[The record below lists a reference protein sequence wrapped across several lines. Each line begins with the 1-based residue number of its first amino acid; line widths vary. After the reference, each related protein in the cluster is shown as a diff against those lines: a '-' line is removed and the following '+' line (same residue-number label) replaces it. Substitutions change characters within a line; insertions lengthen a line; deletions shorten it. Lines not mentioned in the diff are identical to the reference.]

1 MCRFRDRVWQACGSA
16 PNGKNGHYR
25 GSLEGAMD
33 VIDLENGID
42 GGDIS
47 FIVASPE
54 MKKVVSLLPRVG
66 ASTASVLI
74 TGETGTGKELIAR
87 AVRAYSQRCH
97 KPWVDINCA
106 AIPEH
111 LLESELFGYER
122 GAFSGADA
130 AKKGLFELADGGTIL
145 LDEVGEL
152 DPKLQVKLLR
162 VLDGAP
168 YYRLGGNRKV
178 SVDVRVIAATNQPLE
193 QLVQTGEFRRDLY
206 HRLSQFH
213 LKIPPLRE
221 RPEDILALAD
231 YFLSRIAPGK
241 QFSQAAK
248 DRLLAY
254 RWLGNIREL
263 ESVVLQATTYRE
275 EQEISADSL
284 PLEKD
289 SRVESADPSLPGVT
303 MPAARAAIAGVGAG
317 DDAGP
322 PQSGTHD
329 LTTLERQAIIGALA
343 SAGGHQGMTAFE
355 LGISRRTLSRK
366 LKLYNIDPLRSWR
379 PNAAVG
385 ELSFEQQL
393 RFRYS
398 IKVPVEVVAANGE
411 NFQFETRN
419 VSCGGICV
427 KGAQEL
433 PKTSGTLSIR
443 LNLPGCTAPVE
454 ATGKI
459 VWTDR
464 EGTFGIRFVNA
475 PRGTQ
480 LALNDWLKQKQE
492 VEGWE

>member
-1 MCRFRDRVWQACGSA
+1 
-16 PNGKNGHYR
+16 
-25 GSLEGAMD
+25 MD
-33 VIDLENGID
+33 VIDLENGVD

-87 AVRAYSQRCH
+87 AIRAYSLRSH

-111 LLESELFGYER
+111 LLESELFGFEK
-122 GAFSGADA
+122 GAFSGADSP
-130 AKKGLFELADGGTIL
+130 KKGLFELADGGTIL

-168 YYRLGGNRKV
+168 YYRLGGNRKI

-213 LKIPPLRE
+213 LSIPPLRE
-221 RPEDILALAD
+221 RPEDITALAD
-231 YFLSRIAPGK
+231 YFLHRIAPEK

-254 RWLGNIREL
+254 RWPGNIREL
-263 ESVVLQATTYRE
+263 KSVVLQAATYKE
-275 EQEISADSL
+275 EQEISPEAL

-289 SRVESADPSLPGVT
+289 SGEESAASLPAHAVH
-303 MPAARAAIAGVGAG
+303 AARAGVGAS
-317 DDAGP
+317 DMAG
-322 PQSGTHD
+322 SGTHD
-329 LTTLERQAIIGALA
+329 LTTLEREAIIGALA
-343 SAGGHQGMTAFE
+343 SAGGHQGMTAME

-366 LKLYNIDPLRSWR
+366 LKLYNIDPLRSWK
-379 PNAAVG
+379 PSTTVG
-385 ELSFEQQL
+385 ELSSEQQL
-393 RFRYS
+393 RFRYTIS
-398 IKVPVEVVAANGE
+398 VPVEVVTGNGE
-411 NFQFETRN
+411 SFHFETRN
-419 VSCGGICV
+419 VSCGGLCV
-427 KGAQEL
+427 KGAPDL
-433 PKTSGTLSIR
+433 PKTSGTLAIHLS
-443 LNLPGCTAPVE
+443 LPGCTTPVE
-454 ATGKI
+454 ATGKV
-459 VWTDR
+459 VWADR
-464 EGTFGIRFVNA
+464 EGTFGIRFINA